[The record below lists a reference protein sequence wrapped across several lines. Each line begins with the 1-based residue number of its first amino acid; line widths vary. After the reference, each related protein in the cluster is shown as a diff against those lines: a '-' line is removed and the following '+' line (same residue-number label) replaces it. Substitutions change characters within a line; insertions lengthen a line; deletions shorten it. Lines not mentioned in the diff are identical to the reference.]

1 MTPKRIGLIGFDR
14 VTALHLVAPAEAF
27 CAAALD
33 DGYGGRIP
41 CYDVRTLGVEAECV
55 RTESGFDF
63 RTETTLAEAGDFDTI
78 IVAGGPGI
86 RDGGTAGAIASFLLK
101 RAAETR
107 RIATVCTGLY
117 GVAPTGLL
125 DDRQVTIH
133 WRHASDIARRFPRLR
148 VNHKRPLIQDGA
160 FYTSSGLAAG
170 INLALALI
178 REDYGQYVALAVEQE
193 LLPVAGE
200 PKRET
205 PPAQA
210 PAPFESRPNE
220 RFADLVPWIVRNL
233 DGDLSVESLARR
245 ACMSPN
251 HFSKAFKSVF
261 GQPPK
266 VFVENLR
273 LHEARRRL
281 SRRQKTILG
290 VAASVGFTDAGSFQ
304 RAYQRRFGT
313 SPRMTLASEERRG

>member
-41 CYDVRTLGVEAECV
+41 CYEVCTLGVHSDHV
-55 RTESGFDF
+55 RTESGFEF
-63 RTETTLAEAGDFDTI
+63 RTEATLAQSDDFDTI

-86 RDGGTAGAIASFLLK
+86 REAGTANAIASFLLK

-107 RIATVCTGLY
+107 RIGTVCTGLY

-133 WRHASDIARRFPRLR
+133 WRYASDAARRFPRLR

-178 REDYGQYVALAVEQE
+178 REDYGQYVAQAVEQE
-193 LLPVAGE
+193 LLPVLS
-200 PKRET
+200 ET
-205 PPAQA
+205 KTDARPAQA
-210 PAPFESRPNE
+210 APPFESRPNE

-233 DGDLSVESLARR
+233 DGDLSVENLARR

-266 VFVENLR
+266 IFVENLR

-313 SPRMTLASEERRG
+313 SPRMTFAGDEPRG